1 VVGAVYPRPRRAPH
15 RQKVADT
22 IVPNNSEELVMNEK
36 EFKPLE
42 VYCAEAK
49 KFITPGSFEICP
61 YFGGEQLDFDGD
73 SDPIAQVFRCHA
85 QCGCR
90 ITYRYRSGDEV
101 IKKNLDE
108 VADLEGLRVILE
120 GALKGE
126 ASPEAYSGPSS
137 EDPEGDRK
145 SKILMVDDDEEFS
158 ALISG
163 ALRKRGFDVVT
174 VSSADQ
180 ALESITSEMPQ
191 LIILDVMM
199 EHFDSGFALSKKI
212 REGHGQIPTILFSA
226 IGQET
231 GIDFEPKSSEQ
242 LERMHADA
250 FLDKGVTADELVL
263 KIRELLDSE
272 IEST

>member
-1 VVGAVYPRPRRAPH
+1 
-15 RQKVADT
+15 
-22 IVPNNSEELVMNEK
+22 MNEK

-61 YFGGEQLDFDGD
+61 YFGGEQLDFESD

-85 QCGCR
+85 QCGCQ

-120 GALKGE
+120 GAMRAE
-126 ASPEAYSGPSS
+126 ASAEGQ
-137 EDPEGDRK
+137 EDDRRP
-145 SKILMVDDDEEFS
+145 KILMVDDDVEYS

-163 ALRKRGFDVVT
+163 VLRKRGFDTVT
-174 VSSADQ
+174 VPSADE
-180 ALESITSEMPQ
+180 ALENIKAETPA

-212 REGHGQIPTILFSA
+212 REHHGQIPTILLSA

-242 LERMHADA
+242 LQRMHADA

-272 IEST
+272 IESR

>member
-1 VVGAVYPRPRRAPH
+1 
-15 RQKVADT
+15 
-22 IVPNNSEELVMNEK
+22 MK

-49 KFITPGSFEICP
+49 KFITPGNFEICP
-61 YFGGEQLDFDGD
+61 YFGGEQLDFESD

-85 QCGCR
+85 QCGCS

-120 GALKGE
+120 GAMRGE
-126 ASPEAYSGPSS
+126 ASAEEPA
-137 EDPEGDRK
+137 DDRRPR
-145 SKILMVDDDEEFS
+145 ILMVDDDEEYS

-163 ALRKRGFDVVT
+163 VLRNRGFEVATASNTDE
-174 VSSADQ
+174 
-180 ALESITSEMPQ
+180 ALEHIRSETPA

-212 REGHGQIPTILFSA
+212 REHHGQIPTILFSA

-231 GIDFEPKSSEQ
+231 GIDFQPKSDDQ

-263 KIRELLDSE
+263 KIRELLDSG
-272 IEST
+272 TDNG

>member
-1 VVGAVYPRPRRAPH
+1 M
-15 RQKVADT
+15 K
-22 IVPNNSEELVMNEK
+22 EK
-36 EFKPLE
+36 DFKPLE

-49 KFITPGSFEICP
+49 KVLTPGNFEICP
-61 YFGGEQLDFDGD
+61 FFGGEQLGFDGE
-73 SDPIAQVFRCHA
+73 SDPIGQVFRCHVK
-85 QCGCR
+85 CGCS
-90 ITYRYRSGDEV
+90 ITYRYRSGNEI

-120 GALKGE
+120 GAMKGG
-126 ASPEAYSGPSS
+126 ASS
-137 EDPEGDRK
+137 EETPDDRRP
-145 SKILMVDDDEEFS
+145 KILMVDDDEEFS

-163 ALRKRGFDVVT
+163 VLTKRGFEVVT
-174 VSSADQ
+174 ASSADE
-180 ALESITSEMPQ
+180 ALESIKSETPQ

-212 REGHGQIPTILFSA
+212 REHHGKVPTILFSA

-242 LERMHADA
+242 LERMHADV
-250 FLDKGVTADELVL
+250 FLDKGATTDELVL

-272 IEST
+272 IESA

>member
-1 VVGAVYPRPRRAPH
+1 M
-15 RQKVADT
+15 K
-22 IVPNNSEELVMNEK
+22 EK
-36 EFKPLE
+36 DFKPLE

-49 KFITPGSFEICP
+49 KFITPGNFEICP
-61 YFGGEQLDFDGD
+61 YFGGEQLDFEND

-85 QCGCR
+85 QCGCQ

-108 VADLEGLRVILE
+108 VADLDGLRSILG
-120 GALKGE
+120 GAVRGE
-126 ASPEAYSGPSS
+126 ASAEER
-137 EDPEGDRK
+137 EDDRR
-145 SKILMVDDDEEFS
+145 SKILMVDDDVEYS

-163 ALRKRGFDVVT
+163 ALRKRGFEVVT
-174 VSSADQ
+174 ASSADE
-180 ALESITSEMPQ
+180 AIESITSEMPQ

-212 REGHGQIPTILFSA
+212 REQHGQIPTILLSA
-226 IGQET
+226 IGRET

-242 LERMHADA
+242 LGRMHADA

-263 KIRELLDSE
+263 KIRELLEPD
-272 IEST
+272 IESR

>member
-1 VVGAVYPRPRRAPH
+1 
-15 RQKVADT
+15 
-22 IVPNNSEELVMNEK
+22 MNEK

-49 KFITPGSFEICP
+49 KFITPGNFEICP
-61 YFGGEQLDFDGD
+61 YFGGEQLDFEND

-85 QCGCR
+85 QCGCQ
-90 ITYRYRSGDEV
+90 ITYRYRLGDEV

-108 VADLEGLRVILE
+108 VADLDGLRSILG
-120 GALKGE
+120 GAMRGE
-126 ASPEAYSGPSS
+126 ASAE
-137 EDPEGDRK
+137 ERKDDRR
-145 SKILMVDDDEEFS
+145 SKILMVDDDVEYS

-163 ALRKRGFDVVT
+163 ALRKRGFEVVT
-174 VSSADQ
+174 ASSADE
-180 ALESITSEMPQ
+180 AIESVTSEMPQ

-212 REGHGQIPTILFSA
+212 REQHGQIPTILLSA
-226 IGQET
+226 IGRET

-242 LERMHADA
+242 LGRMHADA

-263 KIRELLDSE
+263 KIRELLEPD
-272 IEST
+272 IESR

>member
-1 VVGAVYPRPRRAPH
+1 MRD
-15 RQKVADT
+15 KD
-22 IVPNNSEELVMNEK
+22 
-36 EFKPLE
+36 FKPLE

-61 YFGGEQLDFDGD
+61 YFGGERLDFESD

-85 QCGCR
+85 QCGCQ

-108 VADLEGLRVILE
+108 VADLEGLRSILE
-120 GALKGE
+120 GAMRGE
-126 ASPEAYSGPSS
+126 ASAEKL
-137 EDPEGDRK
+137 EDDRR
-145 SKILMVDDDEEFS
+145 SKILMVDDDVEYS

-163 ALRKRGFDVVT
+163 VLRKRGFDVVT
-174 VSSADQ
+174 VPSADE
-180 ALESITSEMPQ
+180 ALESITSDMPQ

-212 REGHGQIPTILFSA
+212 REHHGQIPTILLSA
-226 IGQET
+226 IGRET

-242 LERMHADA
+242 LQRMHADA

-263 KIRELLDSE
+263 KIRELLE
-272 IEST
+272 AGIETG

>member
-1 VVGAVYPRPRRAPH
+1 M
-15 RQKVADT
+15 K
-22 IVPNNSEELVMNEK
+22 EK
-36 EFKPLE
+36 DFKPLE
-42 VYCAEAK
+42 VYCAESK
-49 KFITPGSFEICP
+49 KFITPGNFEICP
-61 YFGGEQLDFDGD
+61 YFSGEQLGFDGD

-108 VADLEGLRVILE
+108 VADLEGLRSIL
-120 GALKGE
+120 GGVMRGE
-126 ASPEAYSGPSS
+126 ASAEKR
-137 EDPEGDRK
+137 EDDRRP
-145 SKILMVDDDEEFS
+145 KILMVDDDEEYS

-163 ALRKRGFDVVT
+163 VLRNRGFEVAT
-174 VSSADQ
+174 ASSAEE
-180 ALESITSEMPQ
+180 ALEKIKSETPT

-199 EHFDSGFALSKKI
+199 EHFDSGFALGKKI
-212 REGHGQIPTILFSA
+212 REQHGKIPTILLSA

-231 GIDFEPKSSEQ
+231 GIDFEPKSEEQ

-263 KIRELLDSE
+263 KIRELLDPGKE
-272 IEST
+272 NG